1 VGGTLIAEVDE
12 RRIVEAALEGFPIFP
27 LPASVLVPGGHLPL
41 HVFEPR
47 YRAMV
52 GDLLAGDRVLGV
64 ALLAPGWEADY
75 QGRPPVEPVLGVGFV
90 QADELLPDGR
100 YNILVH
106 GALRARIVEELPP
119 LEAYR
124 RVRAEPLVDRLGAA
138 ELPRILA
145 ETRAL
150 RQLVIDLGAALPN
163 GAGRPLAEACLRER
177 DPGRLADLVGA
188 AVLVNH
194 RDRQA
199 FLETTEVLPRIER
212 VAEAVAQLLLEVQG
226 SGGSFLA

>member
-1 VGGTLIAEVDE
+1 VGGSFIAEDDE
-12 RRIVEAALEGFPIFP
+12 RRIVEAALEGVPIFP
-27 LPASVLVPGGHLPL
+27 LPSAVLVPGGHLPL

-47 YRAMV
+47 YRAMIA
-52 GDLLAGDRVLGV
+52 DLLAADRVLGV

-90 QADELLPDGR
+90 QGDELLPDGR

-106 GALRARIVEELPP
+106 GVLRARILEELPP
-119 LEAYR
+119 TRPYR
-124 RVRAEPLVDRLGAA
+124 RVRAEPLVDRSTPSEIPG
-138 ELPRILA
+138 ILA
-145 ETRAL
+145 GMRAL
-150 RQLVIDLGAALPN
+150 RQLVVELGAALPD
-163 GAGRPLAEACLRER
+163 GTARPLTEASLRER

-199 FLETTEVLPRIER
+199 FLETAEVLPRIER
-212 VAEAVAQLLLEVQG
+212 VSEAVAHLLLEVQG